1 MAKHGMYDDA
11 GAAAAATAA
20 EATDVASAADA
31 VGFCLL
37 YSKTEKLNIKTKTNI
52 KPKT

>member
-11 GAAAAATAA
+11 GAAAAAATAA

-31 VGFCLL
+31 AGFCLL
-37 YSKTEKLNIKTKTNI
+37 YNKYTKA
-52 KPKT
+52 